1 MRGEGEGCLGAHG
14 HEAGATAAGGGAQ
27 GTRGLGTAQAC
38 GPLSNVTACSPAL
51 LSFPED
57 LEGGPPSKKMKLEAS
72 QQSSEEM

>member
-1 MRGEGEGCLGAHG
+1 MGTKPGRRRQA
-14 HEAGATAAGGGAQ
+14 GGAQ

>member
-1 MRGEGEGCLGAHG
+1 MLRGTWARSRGD
-14 HEAGATAAGGGAQ
+14 GGRRGAQ